1 MNDGIF
7 QTMGMNNHSITRLL
21 KEIRQGNSEAYD
33 ALFPKVYDQL
43 RNMAAVQLN
52 REHNG
57 HTLRKTALVHE
68 VYMKLVSQ
76 SEIVL
81 RDRAHFF
88 AIAARAM
95 RQILVDYAR
104 KKKAKKRGGD
114 SRHITLEEEQIDL
127 NRHAEHLIELND
139 LIDRLAKFDERKS
152 RVVEMRF
159 FAGMTIREIA
169 EYLDVSTRT
178 VDRDWLKARTWL
190 HKELKQA

>member
-1 MNDGIF
+1 MAPDKSN
-7 QTMGMNNHSITRLL
+7 ITQLL
-21 KEIRQGNSEAYD
+21 KEIRKGNSEAYD
-33 ALFPKVYDQL
+33 ELFPKVYDRL
-43 RNMAAVQLN
+43 RNMAAIQLN
-52 REHNG
+52 REYHA

-68 VYMKLVSQ
+68 VYMKLVNQ

-104 KKKAKKRGGD
+104 KKKAQKRGGE
-114 SRHITLEEEQIDL
+114 RHHITLDEEQIDL

-139 LIDRLAKFDERKS
+139 LIDRLAQFDERKS

-169 EYLDVSTRT
+169 EYLEVSTRT

>member
-1 MNDGIF
+1 MAPDK
-7 QTMGMNNHSITRLL
+7 QTITQLL
-21 KEIRQGNSEAYD
+21 KQIREGKSEAYD
-33 ALFPKVYDQL
+33 ELFPKVYDQL
-43 RNMAAVQLN
+43 RNMAAIQLN
-52 REHNG
+52 REYSD

-68 VYMKLVSQ
+68 VYMKLVNQ

-81 RDRAHFF
+81 TDRAHFF

-104 KKKAKKRGGD
+104 RKKADKRGGGMH
-114 SRHITLEEEQIDL
+114 HISLREDRLDL
-127 NRHAEHLIELND
+127 NRQAENLIELND

-159 FAGMTIREIA
+159 FGGMTIREIA
-169 EYLDVSTRT
+169 EYLEVSTRT